1 MSCMRVAT
9 RCLYR
14 YNGRAAENFNEPHA
28 RAKKRG
34 LGSARRAQLFNSRV
48 NQTGVGVVSR

>member
-1 MSCMRVAT
+1 MRVAT